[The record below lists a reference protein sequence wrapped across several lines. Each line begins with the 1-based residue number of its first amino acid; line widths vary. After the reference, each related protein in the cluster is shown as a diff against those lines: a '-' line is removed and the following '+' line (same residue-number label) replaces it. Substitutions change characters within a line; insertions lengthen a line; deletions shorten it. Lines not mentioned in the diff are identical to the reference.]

1 VAVKQLCYIPITS
14 RLKRLFLCKE
24 MVQQMRWLK
33 EGIRDSKDADI
44 MLHPV
49 DVEVWHA
56 LNHFDLEFARDH
68 RSVRLGLSTDGF

>member
-1 VAVKQLCYIPITS
+1 
-14 RLKRLFLCKE
+14 

-44 MLHPV
+44 MLHLV

-56 LNHFDLEFARDH
+56 LNHFDPEFARDH